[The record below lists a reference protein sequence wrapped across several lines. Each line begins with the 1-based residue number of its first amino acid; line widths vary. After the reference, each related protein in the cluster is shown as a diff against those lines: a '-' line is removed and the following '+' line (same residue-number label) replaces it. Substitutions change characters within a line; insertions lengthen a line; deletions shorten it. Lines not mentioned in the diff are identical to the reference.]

1 MNKNKLIIKR
11 YRKKSPDSNI
21 FLRLNRAEFGQKFGI
36 TIDEDKFYPDIESL
50 ISKLKKT
57 LKLSKKS
64 QIVLGLG
71 AESLIKEIFVWQY
84 MKKKRQN
91 VLIYNPNYYMYS
103 HYTKLF
109 NFKLFKFNLDLN
121 SSIELNSKNIIESL
135 KKNKISIYCM
145 INPSAPVEKYLNKQ
159 EAVKVLEF
167 CKKNNIFVIIDEVY
181 KNFFDKEF
189 FDLVYRYNVVII
201 RSFSKTIGFPGLR
214 VGYLLCSNK
223 IYKELDSFRLSVELP
238 SYAVAKA
245 KKILKNVS
253 IIHSNEKKIKNAS
266 AYARKEMRNKGY
278 RTFNK
283 NINSIV
289 VDLKNLKLKNNILK
303 KLKKNKILISEIML
317 GRPKYCISFVTTNIY
332 NLKKLFKYF

>member
-135 KKNKISIYCM
+135 KKNKINIYCM

-181 KNFFDKEF
+181 KNF
-189 FDLVYRYNVVII
+189 L
-201 RSFSKTIGFPGLR
+201 
-214 VGYLLCSNK
+214 
-223 IYKELDSFRLSVELP
+223 
-238 SYAVAKA
+238 
-245 KKILKNVS
+245 
-253 IIHSNEKKIKNAS
+253 IKN
-266 AYARKEMRNKGY
+266 
-278 RTFNK
+278 F
-283 NINSIV
+283 
-289 VDLKNLKLKNNILK
+289 
-303 KLKKNKILISEIML
+303 LI
-317 GRPKYCISFVTTNIY
+317 
-332 NLKKLFKYF
+332 